1 MSEMLTDLLQNIY
14 NRIAQLGKTI
24 QALQDSLDKLNSALS
39 EKVTRLVESIKAMS
53 KSVDREGETQNLVF
67 QQLKNDAIAE
77 IKRLQENVGIK
88 DLDELLNKLKGLAKA
103 SEETLRPE
111 TVDVLLHEVLQGLN
125 KLKEIKLERKEEE
138 LTK

>member
-1 MSEMLTDLLQNIY
+1 LQNIY

-39 EKVTRLVESIKAMS
+39 EKVTKLVESIKAMS
-53 KSVDREGETQNLVF
+53 KSVDREGEAQNLVF

-77 IKRLQENVGIK
+77 IKRLQENVGTK
-88 DLDELLNKLKGLAKA
+88 DLDELLNKLRTLTKA

-125 KLKEIKLERKEEE
+125 KLKEIKVEKKEE
-138 LTK
+138 